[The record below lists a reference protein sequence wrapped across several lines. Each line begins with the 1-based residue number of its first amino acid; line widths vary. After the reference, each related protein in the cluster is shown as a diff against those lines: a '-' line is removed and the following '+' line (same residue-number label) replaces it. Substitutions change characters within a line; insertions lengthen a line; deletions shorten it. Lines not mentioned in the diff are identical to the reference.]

1 MKNLKKFNRANLKEV
16 FGGVVIPHCPIN
28 YSYLIPYNGYY
39 ACCRVPT
46 NNPCQGMCMV
56 HVDMCAVPIEE
67 DPI

>member
-16 FGGVVIPHCPIN
+16 FGGVFIPQCPTS

-39 ACCRVPT
+39 ACCRART
-46 NNPCQGMCMV
+46 DNPCQAMCII
-56 HVDMCAVPIEE
+56 HIDMCATPIEE